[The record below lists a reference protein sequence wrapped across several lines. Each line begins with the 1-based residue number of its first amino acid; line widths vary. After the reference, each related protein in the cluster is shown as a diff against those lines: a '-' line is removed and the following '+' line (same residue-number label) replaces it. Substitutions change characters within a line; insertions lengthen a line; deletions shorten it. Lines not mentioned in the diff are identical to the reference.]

1 MQRSI
6 YLAKLIGPVT
16 VAMGVGMLLN
26 GPIFRILAEQFL
38 SSYALIFLAGLLTLT
53 AGVALVL
60 AHNVWVADW
69 RVIITIL
76 GWLGVIG
83 GIGRIIAPNL
93 VVRVGSAVISQ
104 GSWLLIFAGL
114 VVLALGCVLS
124 YFGYADTAS
133 PPARTAARRTTRK
146 RRAT

>member
-26 GPIFRILAEQFL
+26 GPVFRILAEQFL

-93 VVRVGSAVISQ
+93 VVRVGDAAISQ
-104 GSWLLIFAGL
+104 GSGLLIFAGL

-124 YFGYADTAS
+124 YFGYAETSS
-133 PPARTAARRTTRK
+133 PPAHTSARRTTRK